1 MVREDRSTSSTNIS
15 LTESECH
22 SDSQPQ
28 FSCDQYD
35 ENTTPE
41 VIIDCQPRHSSL
53 AQNTEANVEIAY
65 ATELSRLEMVTV
77 VTKCA
82 FVLPDFNVES
92 KRIKE
97 MNFIVVHRSVW
108 LLLPTNQYDWLYS
121 CSCSPRRSQLLS
133 GLSKLLQQEP
143 SHLRNSVCIHIKAI
157 CHLLLDYDSQHGIT
171 PEEQEEESSMN
182 DHTYKSTTNLFGIQ
196 MNDSLIGIS
205 MHDAAS
211 IGVLAKQRD
220 GSVKCIPCSSSQCE
234 HAMLVK
240 QWPMDDPDIP
250 ELLVDFLEQDV
261 ATGYS
266 GNSLISPVS
275 SRKIPFD
282 LFGCQRRSFQ
292 NGPESVL
299 PEVMDDEGK
308 MFLALFPPFP
318 ALNDEPCQL
327 CGNNFRDEDPRDK
340 ESWYIKSVKLY
351 GKRKIFDCLVYK
363 QPCSGEN
370 CVNDMKFDGYAYT
383 VLNMGNYLIS
393 YEVLREYMFLFLK
406 GGWF

>member
-1 MVREDRSTSSTNIS
+1 MAESSKKKRTKPWKTVVINGKRKYIFGENLAKDQSKVRAPHRISTSQMVREDRSTSSTNIS

-41 VIIDCQPRHSSL
+41 VVIDCQPPHSSL
-53 AQNTEANVEIAY
+53 VQNTEANVEIAY

-171 PEEQEEESSMN
+171 PEEQEKESSMN
-182 DHTYKSTTNLFGIQ
+182 DHTYKYDVIKPLNVALSKMDQNLF
-196 MNDSLIGIS
+196 
-205 MHDAAS
+205 
-211 IGVLAKQRD
+211 
-220 GSVKCIPCSSSQCE
+220 
-234 HAMLVK
+234 
-240 QWPMDDPDIP
+240 
-250 ELLVDFLEQDV
+250 
-261 ATGYS
+261 
-266 GNSLISPVS
+266 
-275 SRKIPFD
+275 SRK
-282 LFGCQRRSFQ
+282 LWT
-292 NGPESVL
+292 
-299 PEVMDDEGK
+299 M
-308 MFLALFPPFP
+308 
-318 ALNDEPCQL
+318 
-327 CGNNFRDEDPRDK
+327 K
-340 ESWYIKSVKLY
+340 E
-351 GKRKIFDCLVYK
+351 RCF
-363 QPCSGEN
+363 
-370 CVNDMKFDGYAYT
+370 
-383 VLNMGNYLIS
+383 
-393 YEVLREYMFLFLK
+393 
-406 GGWF
+406 